1 MRLRI
6 ARFALWR
13 TKAVL
18 AAAACYA
25 FWGGAVLAAPPAEL
39 LRALGVPVRAKDLN
53 DTGRIQTDL
62 AWVGIYQGQVT
73 AVIDRATQDA
83 IRRFQ
88 ASMST
93 EQTGRLTAEGRS
105 GLRQRAEETRAGY
118 GFGRKEIDWL
128 GIRTVLPEAL
138 LLRPELSGDDFNTV
152 TYQSHHGAFLN
163 FRFDVFPSMSHSP
176 KDVERSLRKLLS
188 EGDTPL
194 EVQAS
199 RSFASSLYL
208 IAIDDAERRILI
220 GERDGGGWRLMTVSH
235 AVGATDAMRPVLH
248 EIFRSLELSYGPI
261 LRKSERQRR
270 IKNGEYPG
278 AKALPKWY
286 LTMIASGSG
295 SLVSR
300 QGHILTNH
308 HVISECEWVTVNG
321 RPATVVGSDV
331 RLDLALLISP
341 NAAGKAPVRFRKD
354 NPQLGEAVNVMGYPV
369 FQTSQSMNY
378 TRGYVS
384 SVVGYKGNRNT
395 VQITAPVQPGNS
407 GGPVLDDQGRQ
418 IAVVVAK
425 PSVRF
430 QASANIEN
438 MAWVIRGRQA
448 LGFLRRHGVSPIVE
462 DRAAGSYSPDVEDV
476 SRWRL
481 ITVRIECHEN

>member
-1 MRLRI
+1 MRLRE
-6 ARFALWR
+6 ARSALRR
-13 TKAVL
+13 TRAAL
-18 AAAACYA
+18 AAAVCYA
-25 FWGGAVLAAPPAEL
+25 ILGGAALAAPPEEL
-39 LRALGVPVRAKDLN
+39 LRALGVPARASDLT
-53 DTGRIQTDL
+53 DAGAIQTDL

-73 AVIDRATQDA
+73 AATNGATQDA

-88 ASMST
+88 ASLSAT
-93 EQTGRLTAEGRS
+93 QTGRLTTEEGS
-105 GLRQRAEETRAGY
+105 VLRQRAEKTRAGY
-118 GFGRKEIDWL
+118 GFGSMEIDWL
-128 GIRTVLPEAL
+128 GIRAVLPEAL
-138 LLRPELSGDDFNTV
+138 LLRPDLSGDDLNTV

-163 FRFDVFPSMSHSP
+163 FRFDVFPDLSTSP
-176 KDVERSLRKLLS
+176 KEVERGLRKLIS

-194 EVQAS
+194 QVQAS
-199 RSFASSLYL
+199 RSFASSLFL
-208 IAIDDAERRILI
+208 IATDEAERQIVI
-220 GERDGGGWRLMTVSH
+220 GQKDGSEWRLMTVSH

-248 EIFRSLELSYGPI
+248 EIFRSLDLAYGPM
-261 LRKSERQRR
+261 LSAAERQRR

-278 AKALPKWY
+278 AKGLPKWY
-286 LTMIASGSG
+286 LTMIGNGSG

-308 HVISECEWVTVNG
+308 HVITQCDWVTVNG

-341 NAAGKAPVRFRKD
+341 DAAGKAPVRFRKD

-384 SVVGYKGNRNT
+384 SVVGFKGNRNT

-407 GGPVLDDQGRQ
+407 GGPVLDERGRQ

-425 PSVRF
+425 PSARF

-448 LGFLRRHGVSPIVE
+448 LDFLQRHGVSPIVE
-462 DRAAGSYSPDVEDV
+462 ERAASAASPNIEDV
-476 SRWRL
+476 SRWRQ
-481 ITVRIECHEN
+481 ITVRIECHEE